1 MKIVFIIDSLMRHGT
16 QRFLTY
22 LARGLADL
30 GYTQRV
36 IVLNKAFDA
45 DIEEALFSAG
55 CSVTYIGKFMFFLGG
70 AGWWRLVAI
79 LRRSRPD
86 VVMTMLDFADTLG
99 RPAARLAGCPVLVS
113 SIQVRNLTKPLWRRW
128 FDRKTGSWADKI
140 VFNTSEIVS
149 YARETEGIRNDQV
162 IVIPNGVED
171 SLARSGA
178 LRNPRRD
185 ELKLRTETVLLGT
198 VGRLYRQKNL
208 SLLLRSAARLSS
220 AQPWKILV
228 IGDGPE
234 RPRLVRLA
242 RELALSERI
251 IWLGSREEVGSWL
264 AAMDIFVHT
273 ADFEGMPNA
282 VMEAMA
288 MALPVVA
295 SNVDGNRELIRN
307 GVSGYLV
314 TPGDPC
320 AFTEQIQQLMDNPD
334 HAREVGKKAHQEVLE
349 RFSMPRMVRAYDQLF
364 VSLGHAQSA

>member
-1 MKIVFIIDSLMRHGT
+1 MRHGT

-55 CSVTYIGKFMFFLGG
+55 CSITYIGKFMFLLGG

-113 SIQVRNLTKPLWRRW
+113 SIQVRNLTKPWWRRW

-149 YARETEGIRNDQV
+149 YARETEGVRNDQV

-185 ELKLRTETVLLGT
+185 ELRLRTETVLLGT

-220 AQPWKILV
+220 ARPWKILV

-234 RPRLVRLA
+234 RPRLVGLA

-334 HAREVGKKAHQEVLE
+334 RAREVGKKAHQEVLE

>member
-1 MKIVFIIDSLMRHGT
+1 MRHGT

-55 CSVTYIGKFMFFLGG
+55 CSITYIGKFMFLLGG

-113 SIQVRNLTKPLWRRW
+113 SIQVRNLTKPWWRRW

-149 YARETEGIRNDQV
+149 YARETEGVRNDQV

-185 ELKLRTETVLLGT
+185 ELRLRTETVLLGT

-220 AQPWKILV
+220 ARPWKILV
-228 IGDGPE
+228 VGDGPE
-234 RPRLVRLA
+234 RPRLVGLA

-334 HAREVGKKAHQEVLE
+334 RAREVGKKAHQEVLE

>member
-1 MKIVFIIDSLMRHGT
+1 MRHGT

-22 LARGLADL
+22 LARGLSDL

-36 IVLNKAFDA
+36 IVLNKAFDPEF
-45 DIEEALFSAG
+45 EEALSSVG
-55 CSVTYIGKFMFFLGG
+55 CGITYIGKFMFLLGG
-70 AGWWRLVAI
+70 AGWWRLVAL

-128 FDRKTGSWADKI
+128 IDRKTGSWAAKI
-140 VFNTSEIVS
+140 VFNTNEIVN
-149 YARETEGIRNDQV
+149 YARETEGVREDQV
-162 IVIPNGVED
+162 VVIPNGVED
-171 SLARSGA
+171 LLAQSGA
-178 LRNPRRD
+178 LRNPRRN
-185 ELKLRTETVLLGT
+185 ELRIGTETVLLGM
-198 VGRLYRQKNL
+198 VGRLYRQKNVP
-208 SLLLRSAARLSS
+208 LLLRSAARLST
-220 AQPWKILV
+220 ARPWKILV
-228 IGDGPE
+228 VGDGPE
-234 RPRLVRLA
+234 RQRLVTLA

-251 IWLGSREEVGSWL
+251 IWLGSREDVGGWL

-307 GVSGYLV
+307 EVSGYLV
-314 TPGDPC
+314 TPGNVC

-334 HAREVGKKAHQEVLE
+334 RAHEVGQKAHQEVLE
-349 RFSMPRMVRAYDQLF
+349 RFNMPRMVRAYDQLF